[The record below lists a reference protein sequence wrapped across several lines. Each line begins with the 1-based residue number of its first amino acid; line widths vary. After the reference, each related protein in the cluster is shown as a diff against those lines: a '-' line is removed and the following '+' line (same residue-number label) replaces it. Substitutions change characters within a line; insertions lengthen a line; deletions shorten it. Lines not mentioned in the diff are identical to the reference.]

1 MHKTIRKILV
11 VLLVII
17 LVALAYGFGSYAS
30 ALKWNESAVSD
41 AWARYAQVSKNKQN
55 ELSADLDEI
64 IEQTLLPKI
73 ESILTTDEVEIAQT
87 LEDYF
92 YSKVNELEDSP
103 DFVSMKDQIQAAK
116 IATIEAYKREIDKLF
131 SSEDN

>member
-92 YSKVNELEDSP
+92 YSKVS
-103 DFVSMKDQIQAAK
+103 Q
-116 IATIEAYKREIDKLF
+116 
-131 SSEDN
+131 